1 MNKKREIRWWW
12 GRGGWCW
19 HSRQR
24 KPPEPSP
31 DTCCTC
37 LSLTQSSVP
46 SSQPPPISSAGTTM
60 QLAAQSQ
67 ISYPFLG
74 QSLSI
79 KMSGQLQL
87 LNESLIT
94 FSLSISVGTLVL
106 VTLAPQ
112 VGFHNVCL
120 FVCLF
125 TIFLHPAVI
134 CFFVCLFLFCFF
146 NNQLIKVF
154 PYFKYF
160 DGIMD

>member
-12 GRGGWCW
+12 GCW

-24 KPPEPSP
+24 KPPEPRP

-37 LSLTQSSVP
+37 LSLTRSSVP

-87 LNESLIT
+87 LNGSLIT
-94 FSLSISVGTLVL
+94 FSLSISVSTLVL

-120 FVCLF
+120 LVYYFPSSCSDM
-125 TIFLHPAVI
+125 
-134 CFFVCLFLFCFF
+134 FFCLFLFYFF